1 VTVAT
6 TKRQLWESVYYAITN
21 SRTLTVKTVTYLPHE
36 RAHIDTILGA
46 FLDAAGMR
54 PLKNKLSYC
63 IHELAGNAKK
73 ANTKRLFFREKN
85 LEISSEK
92 DYVAG
97 MGDFKREM
105 VERVDYYLEKLRAE
119 NLYVKF
125 QFRKIKNGVR
135 ISVRNNTELTPVE
148 ESRIKDKLAIA
159 ERYNCLADAYSTT
172 EDGAEGAGLGIVM
185 MLFMLKNLGF
195 GSNAFNVRTA
205 QGETIATLTLIAPP
219 EMQGATS
226 SGSATA

>member
-1 VTVAT
+1 
-6 TKRQLWESVYYAITN
+6 
-21 SRTLTVKTVTYLPHE
+21 VKTVTYLPHE

-73 ANTKRLFFREKN
+73 ANTKRLFFREKS
-85 LEISSEK
+85 LEIDSEK
-92 DYVAG
+92 DYAAG
-97 MGDFKREM
+97 IGEFKREM
-105 VERVDYYLEKLRAE
+105 VERVDFYLERLRTE

-148 ESRIKDKLAIA
+148 EARIKDKQAIA
-159 ERYNCLADAYSTT
+159 ERYSCLADAYSST

-195 GSNAFNVRTA
+195 GSDAFSVRTS

-219 EMQGATS
+219 DMEGRMSPGI
-226 SGSATA
+226 ATA

>member
-1 VTVAT
+1 
-6 TKRQLWESVYYAITN
+6 VYYAIVN
-21 SRTLTVKTVTYLPHE
+21 SRTLTVKTVTYLPQE

-73 ANTKRLFFREKN
+73 ANTKRLFFLEKN
-85 LEISSEK
+85 LQIASEK
-92 DYVAG
+92 DYAAG
-97 MGDFKREM
+97 MAEFKREM
-105 VERVDYYLEKLRAE
+105 VERVDHYLERLRAE
-119 NLYVKF
+119 NFYVKF

-135 ISVRNNTELTPVE
+135 ISVRNNTELTPEE
-148 ESRIKDKLAIA
+148 ESRIHAKQAIA
-159 ERYNCLADAYSTT
+159 ERYSCLADAYSTT

-195 GSNAFNVRTA
+195 GSDAFSVRA
-205 QGETIATLTLIAPP
+205 SQGETIATLTLITPP
-219 EMQGATS
+219 AMEGGIS

>member
-1 VTVAT
+1 MAT
-6 TKRQLWESVYYAITN
+6 TKRGLWESVYYAIIN

-46 FLDAAGMR
+46 FLNAAGMR

-63 IHELAGNAKK
+63 IHELTGNAKK

-85 LEISSEK
+85 LEIGSEK
-92 DYVAG
+92 DYSAG
-97 MGDFKREM
+97 MAEFKHEM
-105 VERVDYYLEKLRAE
+105 LERVDHYLDRLRAE

-135 ISVRNNTELTPVE
+135 ISVRNNTELTAVE
-148 ESRIKDKLAIA
+148 QSRIKEKLAIA
-159 ERYNCLADAYSTT
+159 ERYSCLADAYSTT

-195 GSNAFNVRTA
+195 GTDAFNVRTA
-205 QGETIATLTLIAPP
+205 QGETIATLTLITPRVIEGGIAS
-219 EMQGATS
+219 TT
-226 SGSATA
+226 ATA

>member
-1 VTVAT
+1 MAT
-6 TKRQLWESVYYAITN
+6 TKRGLWESVYYAIVN

-63 IHELAGNAKK
+63 IHELAGNAKI

-85 LEISSEK
+85 LHIGSEK
-92 DYVAG
+92 DYAAG
-97 MGDFKREM
+97 MGEFKSEM
-105 VERVDYYLEKLRAE
+105 LERVDYYLEKLRAE

-135 ISVRNNTELTPVE
+135 ISVRNNTELTPEE
-148 ESRIKDKLAIA
+148 ESRIKEKLAIA
-159 ERYNCLADAYSTT
+159 ERYSCLADAYSTT

-195 GSNAFNVRTA
+195 GTDAFSVRTA
-205 QGETIATLTLIAPP
+205 QGETIATLTLLTPP
-219 EMQGATS
+219 AVEGGIS
-226 SGSATA
+226 SGTATA